1 VSRAALGSAS
11 EQDAR
16 VQADL
21 ADPASDADP
30 FPLFDRLRSIGP
42 VVHSTRHRGWL
53 AVRHEAVVDGLRAPW
68 LSSDRVPTFERI
80 AGGRPEAYRAV
91 VDVLRGWMVFRDPPE
106 HTALR
111 EPVRRA
117 FTPRR
122 VADLRRAIEEIADD
136 LLRTVGEPRPDR
148 FDLHREYARPLPA
161 LVIAQLLGVPASDH
175 EDFARWSDDLASVV
189 FSAEGGG
196 AVEGAAAAA
205 QHFTDYFT
213 TLAEERRRHPTDDL
227 ISALVHASAV
237 DPADLVGA
245 CTLLLFAGHE
255 TTAGLIANGTA
266 LLLEHDDQLTR
277 VREDPGLWPAAV
289 DELLRRAS
297 PAKTMVRKARED
309 RRWFGADVRAGDTV
323 YLVLLSA
330 SDDPNVFTEPHRLDV
345 GRQPNPHL
353 GFGWGIHHCLGA
365 ALARLEAEVALRRL
379 LERFPVL
386 RLDGPVRWGGGVLGR
401 VARLPELVTG

>member
-1 VSRAALGSAS
+1 MV
-11 EQDAR
+11 DP
-16 VQADL
+16 DL
-21 ADPASDADP
+21 ADPVHDADP

-42 VVHSTRHRGWL
+42 VVHSERHRGWL
-53 AVRHEAVVDGLRAPW
+53 AVGHEAVVDGLRASW
-68 LSSDRVPTFERI
+68 LSSDRVPTFERM
-80 AGGRPEAYRAV
+80 ASSRPAAFRAV

-106 HTALR
+106 HTTLR

-122 VADLRRAIEEIADD
+122 VADLRGAIEEIADE
-136 LLRTVGEPRPDR
+136 LLDAAPGGSTG
-148 FDLHREYARPLPA
+148 FSLQAAYAKPLPA
-161 LVIAQLLGVPASDH
+161 LVIAQLLGVPATDRD
-175 EDFARWSDDLASVV
+175 EFAQWSDELATVV

-196 AVEGAAAAA
+196 MGDRAATAAR
-205 QHFTDYFT
+205 HFTDYFT
-213 TLAEERRRHPTDDL
+213 ALAEERRRRPSDDL
-227 ISALVHASAV
+227 ISALVQASEV

-266 LLLEHDDQLTR
+266 LLLEHTDQ
-277 VREDPGLWPAAV
+277 RERLRADPSLWPSAV

-309 RRWFGADVRAGDTV
+309 RAWFGADVRAGDTV
-323 YLVLLSA
+323 YLVLLAA
-330 SDDPNVFTEPHRLDV
+330 SNDPAVFPAPDRLDV

-365 ALARLEAEVALRRL
+365 ALARLETEVALRHL
-379 LERFPVL
+379 FDRFPHL
-386 RLDGPVRWGGGVLGR
+386 RLAGPVRWGGGVLGR
-401 VARLPELVTG
+401 VALLPDARTGDG